1 MKQSPGISHRKFRGF
16 PFVFLAN
23 PGDNTATLP
32 DRTTIRRLRAFN
44 AFSRMILHP
53 AECIISFESVD
64 RHHHI
69 RRLNDCVDFF
79 TYLQTQVIH

>member
-1 MKQSPGISHRKFRGF
+1 MKQSPGIFDGKFRGF

-23 PGDNTATLP
+23 TGDNTATLP
-32 DRTTIRRLRAFN
+32 DRTTIRRLSAYN
-44 AFSRMILHP
+44 AFSRMKNHP

-69 RRLNDCVDFF
+69 RCLNDRVDFF